1 MNIPMGSGSVYFEK
15 LLKGGFGAY
24 LYCDGYVGY
33 KKLENIT
40 LCTCLVHA
48 KRKFHEALITSLDRE
63 KAKTGV
69 NYLCKLFM
77 MEDYANK

>member
-1 MNIPMGSGSVYFEK
+1 MYISKKS
-15 LLKGGFGAY
+15 LKGCSATY
-24 LYCDGYVGY
+24 LHCDGYVGY

-40 LCTCLVHA
+40 LCACLVHA

-69 NYLCKLFM
+69 NTFLRKIFVK
-77 MEDYANK
+77 EN

>member
-24 LYCDGYVGY
+24 LYCDEYDVY

-40 LCTCLVHA
+40 LCGCLVYD
-48 KRKFHEALITSLDRE
+48 KRKFSEVLIASPNSE
-63 KAKTGV
+63 IAKIGE
-69 NYLCKLFM
+69 NYLRKLCT
-77 MEDYANK
+77 MEDYADK